1 MCGPP
6 PFGEL
11 RVLALGSGSHFLGP
25 QESCPPQKI
34 LAWIQNWPI
43 FIEFPELAY
52 SNRQSARA
60 MRGDLAAQGRH
71 LLDGAWSCIPENAQ
85 SSVDFIAELKSSI
98 LPNFSMIRPAA
109 EILMRYA
116 LAAT

>member
-1 MCGPP
+1 M
-6 PFGEL
+6 
-11 RVLALGSGSHFLGP
+11 GSGSHVWGP
-25 QESCPPQKI
+25 QESCPPQNFLALDLKI
-34 LAWIQNWPI
+34 GEIGVSPTAK
-43 FIEFPELAY
+43 
-52 SNRQSARA
+52 ARA

-109 EILMRYA
+109 EILTRYA

>member
-1 MCGPP
+1 MT
-6 PFGEL
+6 
-11 RVLALGSGSHFLGP
+11 RRTGSHVLGP
-25 QESCPPQKI
+25 QESCPPQNFLALDLKI
-34 LAWIQNWPI
+34 GEINVSPTAK
-43 FIEFPELAY
+43 
-52 SNRQSARA
+52 ARA

-98 LPNFSMIRPAA
+98 LPNFSMVRPAA
-109 EILMRYA
+109 EILTRYA

>member
-1 MCGPP
+1 MFWGPK
-6 PFGEL
+6 
-11 RVLALGSGSHFLGP
+11 RLAHH
-25 QESCPPQKI
+25 KI
-34 LAWIQNWPI
+34 FWHWISKLAKS
-43 FIEFPELAY
+43 AY
-52 SNRQSARA
+52 LQPSKARA

-109 EILMRYA
+109 EILTRYA